1 MSATKFAHKPLPF
14 RMEGNQT
21 VTMPNGQNMTKEE
34 VRILIGMLN
43 AERIGRKNTQGES
56 AEAIAK
62 RVLKSKA
69 KIETLTDK
77 LKELL

>member
-1 MSATKFAHKPLPF
+1 MSATKFTHKSLPF

-21 VTMPNGQNMTKEE
+21 VTMPNGQTMTKNE

-43 AERIGRKNTQGES
+43 AERTGRKYAENES

>member
-1 MSATKFAHKPLPF
+1 MSATKSAHKPLPF

-21 VTMPNGQNMTKEE
+21 VTMPNGQNMTKNE
-34 VRILIGMLN
+34 VRILIGKLN
-43 AERIGRKNTQGES
+43 LERKGYVNTQGES

-62 RVLKSKA
+62 RLLKSKA
-69 KIETLTDK
+69 KVETLTDK

>member
-1 MSATKFAHKPLPF
+1 MSATKSAHKPLPF

-21 VTMPNGQNMTKEE
+21 VTMPNGQNMTKGE
-34 VRILIGMLN
+34 VRILIGMLD
-43 AERIGRKNTQGES
+43 AERKGRRYTESES
-56 AEAIAK
+56 AEGIAK
-62 RVLKSKA
+62 RLLKSKA

>member
-1 MSATKFAHKPLPF
+1 
-14 RMEGNQT
+14 
-21 VTMPNGQNMTKEE
+21 MTKGE

-43 AERIGRKNTQGES
+43 AERKGNVNQQGES